1 MEAATQLKQAVV
13 QKTFCAWEAR
23 LSQYFCCVS
32 GFRTQC
38 CQKFHIMTRL
48 CLLGSGL
55 GLVFLQ
61 LSLCWAETGTETCA
75 PGTRRHPSFPP
86 FGLSHSETAEWFKTN
101 LAAMPKPPEMSAQE
115 KQYARWSAVEYIS
128 ARRAG
133 QVTCE
138 EYAAA
143 LIKRVRHYKDM
154 NQFMHLGQS

>member
-1 MEAATQLKQAVV
+1 MLLWYV
-13 QKTFCAWEAR
+13 WEAG
-23 LSQYFCCVS
+23 LSVHTFAACPLFSTRVLSEVS
-32 GFRTQC
+32 L
-38 CQKFHIMTRL
+38 IMTR
-48 CLLGSGL
+48 LLGSGL
-55 GLVFLQ
+55 GLVFLR

-86 FGLSHSETAEWFKTN
+86 FGLSHSETAEWFKMN
-101 LAAMPKPPEMSAQE
+101 LPPMLPAPQMSAQE

-138 EYAAA
+138 EYTSA
-143 LIKRVRHYKDM
+143 LIKRIRYYKDM